1 VQKLI
6 RIIPFLLIILLLSWG
21 CNSARKNVSQTP
33 QKKPVI
39 ESETT
44 PSPAQPVPESVQEQ
58 PPLIT
63 ETAAINDPE
72 QHPDPIPE
80 IREPEEVLEEAM
92 SAYQEA
98 RIAWN
103 QGDLDSAIS
112 ALDEAYDLILQM
124 ELPQDSP
131 LVQEKSDLRLLIAQR
146 IQEIYASRTTAIGGN
161 HKTIPLIE
169 NKYVQRE
176 IKSFTGPEK
185 KLFQAGYQR
194 SGRYRE
200 MILAELRKEDVP
212 EELSWLPMIE
222 SWYKVRAYSR
232 ARALGLWQFIS
243 STGYRFG
250 LKRDRW
256 IDERM
261 DPEKATQ
268 AAAKYLKQLHSMF
281 GDWTTALAAYNCGE
295 TRVQRVIKAQ
305 RINYLDNFWDLYPM
319 LPRETARFVPRFI
332 ATLLIINDPGK
343 YGMTLPDPDPT
354 WVSNT
359 VNINKP
365 IKLASLSTQ
374 LGLQADRLAEINPEL
389 RHQST
394 PDSIY
399 QLKIPPEK
407 QEQVTAAVGSLS
419 RWIPPEATYV
429 LHYVRRGETV
439 SGIAHKYRTSI
450 AAIGRLNNLGR
461 RYLIRPGQRIKVPS
475 SRARSYTAA
484 SSLTL
489 KKEGNKLIYTVKRG
503 DSLYLIANS
512 FKTTIQKIKTLNNLK
527 NNNLSVGQKLV
538 LQNGIPADA
547 TFYTVRSGD
556 TPFKIAQKFDMS
568 LNLLLNINGLNT
580 RSKIY
585 PGQKLL
591 INASK

>member
-1 VQKLI
+1 M
-6 RIIPFLLIILLLSWG
+6 SSG
-21 CNSARKNVSQTP
+21 CSSARKNVQQTP
-33 QKKPVI
+33 AQDP
-39 ESETT
+39 SAQPETT
-44 PSPAQPVPESVQEQ
+44 PAQAQSVPESVPQI
-58 PPLIT
+58 PPET
-63 ETAAINDPE
+63 EE
-72 QHPDPIPE
+72 E
-80 IREPEEVLEEAM
+80 IRTEPQQEPVQETRAPEEVLEEAM

-98 RIAWN
+98 RLAWD
-103 QGDLDSAIS
+103 QGELDTAIS

-124 ELPQDSP
+124 ELSPDSP
-131 LVQEKSDLRLLIAQR
+131 LIQEKSDLRLLIAQR

-176 IKSFTGPEK
+176 IKSFTGVEK

-200 MILAELRKEDVP
+200 MILEELRKEDVP
-212 EELSWLPMIE
+212 EELAWLPMIE
-222 SWYKVRAYSR
+222 SWFKVRAYSR

-243 STGYRFG
+243 STGFRFG

-268 AAAKYLKQLHSMF
+268 AAAKYLKQLHAMF
-281 GDWTTALAAYNCGE
+281 GDWTTALAGYNCGE

-332 ATLLIINDPGK
+332 ATLLIINDPDK
-343 YGMTLPDPDPT
+343 YGMNLPEPDPT
-354 WVSNT
+354 WESSYVRL
-359 VNINKP
+359 NKP
-365 IKLASLSTQ
+365 IKLASLSAQ
-374 LGLQADRLAEINPEL
+374 LGLSSDRLAEINPEL

-394 PDSIY
+394 PDSVY
-399 QLKIPPEK
+399 QLKVPPDK
-407 QEQVTAAVGSLS
+407 QDQVMAAVGSLS

-439 SGIAHKYRTSI
+439 SGIAHRYRTSI

-475 SRARSYTAA
+475 SGARSYSAS

-489 KKEGNKLIYTVKRG
+489 KKEGNKLTYTVKRG
-503 DSLYLIANS
+503 DSLYRIANS

-527 NNNLSVGQKLV
+527 SNNLAVGQKLI
-538 LQNGIPADA
+538 LQNGIPNDA

-568 LNLLLNINGLNT
+568 LNLLLNLNGLNT

-591 INASK
+591 IKTSK